1 MGNVSSAANDKE
13 VLAAIGA
20 VIRNIRKGRGIS
32 QEELAY
38 MCHIDRS
45 HMGRIERGE
54 RNLAILNFI
63 RISRALACSPSELL
77 AQAGQ

>member
-13 VLAAIGA
+13 VLVAIGDA
-20 VIRNIRKGRGIS
+20 IRNVRKARGIS

-38 MCHIDRS
+38 LCHIDRS

-54 RNLAILNFI
+54 RNLAILNFV
-63 RISRALACSPSELL
+63 RICRALACSPSELL
-77 AQAGQ
+77 AQAGE